1 MSRRHT
7 PKGKTMKLK
16 MRTLEPVTLIL
27 FALGIDLYQPGQ
39 SNGMLPVSR
48 SDITSFLW
56 FAFSLACNALVS

>member
-1 MSRRHT
+1 
-7 PKGKTMKLK
+7 MKLK

-39 SNGMLPVSR
+39 SNDMQPVSR